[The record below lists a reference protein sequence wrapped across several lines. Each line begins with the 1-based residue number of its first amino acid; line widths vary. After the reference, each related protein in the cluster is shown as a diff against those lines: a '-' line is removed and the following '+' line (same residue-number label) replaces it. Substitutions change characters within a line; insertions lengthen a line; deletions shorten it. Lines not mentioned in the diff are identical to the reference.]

1 MNATQIISRAMT
13 TITCIGALFCILFAG
28 QIALWASDRDAPFV
42 MLDYSAKPAKAGET
56 TVIRAMVK
64 RDLSRRCSVLFSR
77 SFFDSKGTRFEL
89 TEGAQSMNS
98 SSLTAMNQRTPDQLM
113 VGITIP
119 KAAAPG
125 MGTVMTTLDYE
136 CNPLHQMY
144 PIPMALNMNL
154 EVLP

>member
-1 MNATQIISRAMT
+1 MNVPQIINRIMT
-13 TITCIGALFCILFAG
+13 TITCIGALFCIMFAG
-28 QIALWASDRDAPFV
+28 QLALWATDRDAPFV
-42 MLDYSAKPAKAGET
+42 MLDYSATPAKAGENT
-56 TVIRAMVK
+56 IIRSMVK
-64 RDLSRRCSVLFSR
+64 RDLTRRCSVLFSR

-98 SSLTAMNQRTPDQLM
+98 SSLTAMNQRMPDQLM

-125 MGTVMTTLDYE
+125 MGSVMTTLDYE

-144 PIPMALNMNL
+144 PIPMVLSMNL
-154 EVLP
+154 EVLK